1 MSKDTF
7 SNFLFLSPLLT
18 IKNGQLSKRDVKNI
32 KTSLSHKISAVSL
45 VVAAILL
52 ILNVFMLI
60 SMGVSTGWTQIEVYG
75 ITSFLG
81 QVGSVAGTLCV
92 IAFEIVFLKA
102 KDSQTKNRFAHISS
116 TLTFIVMAYWLFMSL
131 YADAAEGYLSASP
144 TISASLTLISFLLLI
159 QPVFW
164 LEAAILDG
172 SLSLGLIFLS
182 VYSTYK
188 YHIQGLMYYL
198 FIAIIFPIAS
208 YLIISILF
216 YAETQRY
223 CEEMRNEALHNTA
236 MYDELTHCK
245 NRYALKETLEKNVK
259 RWENDK
265 DTKLLIMM
273 FDIDEFKLYNDQ
285 YSHIGGDYCLKSIAD
300 CIRKTFPSPTLDFY
314 RYGGEEFILFLEV
327 SDAAKAGATM
337 ERVRMAIKGLSIV
350 AAKGAP
356 DQYVT
361 VSIGGTFVKASDI
374 KDFNGIIQSVD
385 EYLYQAKANG
395 KNVCVLD
402 GKILTSY

>member
-18 IKNGQLSKRDVKNI
+18 IKNSQLSKRDVKNI
-32 KTSLSHKISAVSL
+32 KTSLSHKISATSV

-52 ILNVFMLI
+52 LLNVFMLI
-60 SMGVSTGWTQIEVYG
+60 SMGVETKWQQIEVYG

-81 QVGSVAGTLCV
+81 QIGSIVGTLCV
-92 IAFEIVFLKA
+92 IALEIISLKS
-102 KDSQTKNRFAHISS
+102 KDTQTKNKFAHATS
-116 TLTFIVMAYWLFMSL
+116 TLTFIVMAYWLFMSF
-131 YADAAEGYLSASP
+131 YADAAEGYLSSSP
-144 TISASLTLISFLLLI
+144 TISASLTLISFFLLI

-172 SLSLGLIFLS
+172 SLSAGLIFLS
-182 VYSTYK
+182 IYASNK
-188 YHIQGLMYYL
+188 YHVQGLMYYL

-236 MYDELTHCK
+236 MYDELTRCK
-245 NRYALKETLEKNVK
+245 NRYALKEALEDNAK

-265 DTKLLIMM
+265 ETKLLIMM

-337 ERVRMAIKGLSIV
+337 ERVRMAIKGLGIV

-361 VSIGGTFVKASDI
+361 ISIGGTFVKASDI